1 VLIRVLEEEMR
12 KGFLSAL
19 LAMFVLAGTAS
30 MLSACN
36 TARGFGEDMSA
47 AGAALSNSA
56 EKSKDSM

>member
-1 VLIRVLEEEMR
+1 MR